1 MDHHITFSKWKP
13 WLTVTI
19 TSYSTVMGSFGF
31 NQKQTIVG
39 SLQAT
44 DYLLDKNKKVFLL
57 TNASARSRDDLL
69 EKIKSV
75 HNY

>member
-1 MDHHITFSKWKP
+1 MDHNIPFSKWKT
-13 WLTVTI
+13 LAD
-19 TSYSTVMGSFGF
+19 SYDYFLFDCDGVLWVQSE
-31 NQKQTIVG
+31 TIVG
-39 SLQAT
+39 AFEAI